1 MNFWRKNSERLFTE
15 SLLFWR
21 AQTSL
26 EFNKSHHSVLY
37 IGLKALVP
45 VTVGPRREQHRGGV
59 LPGCMA
65 GIKMTTMVTRFKMTM
80 VTGIKMTMVTG
91 IKMTMVPRCSPIHL
105 VKHATA
111 WSSDISS
118 NCFRSQRSICC
129 LRFYL
134 KQRVP
139 PICLCALV
147 IVRVCAS
154 CVSFHKISYFLPDE
168 TVLCWLSPVV
178 AKARCNQVFSAKS
191 L

>member
-1 MNFWRKNSERLFTE
+1 M
-15 SLLFWR
+15 
-21 AQTSL
+21 QGGDQDD
-26 EFNKSHHSVLY
+26 HHGDEVQDEHSDKVQDDHGDRDQDDHGDKVLS
-37 IGLKALVP
+37 
-45 VTVGPRREQHRGGV
+45 
-59 LPGCMA
+59 
-65 GIKMTTMVTRFKMTM
+65 
-80 VTGIKMTMVTG
+80 
-91 IKMTMVPRCSPIHL
+91 SPIHL

-118 NCFRSQRSICC
+118 NCFRSPRSIRC